1 MTHART
7 AHRGATLQKLT
18 RFLLAGVACTTAIA
32 EPLRAQD
39 PAPTPAV
46 DSLRQRLEDLE
57 SLVQMLREQL
67 ATESETAVRTSSRVG
82 FALRGRVLV
91 NALHTSAAT
100 NNADVPLFVA
110 PAAANERPGGST
122 LSMRQTM
129 LGFAVTAR
137 DILGAEFSGDL
148 DVDFF
153 GGQFPSTGG
162 RHFPVV
168 RLRTARAALAWDR
181 VTLMAGQDDPLITDV
196 NPVSVAA
203 IGTPGFTAAGNLWLW
218 LPQVRA
224 TYETPGTVRL
234 GVQAAVLAPVASGAA
249 GAFNTGFDGAERS
262 RWPSLQARVSARWG
276 EEESAGEIGIGVH
289 HGRARTQADS
299 VELTSEAIA
308 LSAVVPIG
316 PFVELRGEAFDGQLL
331 SGLGGGGISQAI
343 SNTGTAVRGRGGWA
357 QVNLRPNARWIIGA
371 GLGLDEPELD
381 DVPTASGRRRNAVHA
396 LHAQWTPAG
405 PVLVGLE
412 WRRIATEYAAG
423 TRRADHLNLA
433 LGFAF

>member
-1 MTHART
+1 VEAI
-7 AHRGATLQKLT
+7 LQKLT
-18 RFLLAGVACTTAIA
+18 RFLVAGVAGVTFITPAV
-32 EPLRAQD
+32 RAQD
-39 PAPTPAV
+39 PAPAPAV
-46 DSLRQRLEDLE
+46 DSLRQRLEELE
-57 SLVQMLREQL
+57 STVQMLRDQL
-67 ATESETAVRTSSRVG
+67 ATESETAVRTSTRVA

-110 PAAANERPGGST
+110 PAVANERAGGST

-129 LGFAVTAR
+129 LGFEVSAR
-137 DILGAEFSGDL
+137 DILGARFTGDL

-153 GGQFPSTGG
+153 GGQVPSTGG
-162 RHFPVV
+162 RHFPLL
-168 RLRTARAALAWDR
+168 RLRTARAALAWER
-181 VTLMAGQDDPLITDV
+181 LTLMAGQDDPLITDV

-224 TYETPGTVRL
+224 TYETPGAIRL
-234 GVQAAVLAPVASGAA
+234 GLQAAVLAPVASGAA
-249 GAFNTGFDGAERS
+249 AAFNTGFDAAERS

-289 HGRARTQADS
+289 RGRVLTAADS

-308 LSAVVPIG
+308 LSAIVPIG
-316 PFVELRGEAFDGQLL
+316 RVLELRGEAFDGQLL
-331 SGLGGGGISQAI
+331 SGLGGGGIGQAV
-343 SNTGTAVRGRGGWA
+343 SDAGAALRGRGGWA
-357 QVNLRPNARWIIGA
+357 QLNLKPNARWIVGIGA
-371 GLGLDEPELD
+371 GFDAPELA
-381 DVPTASGRRRNAVHA
+381 DVPAATGRRRNAAQA
-396 LHAQWTPAG
+396 LHLQWTPAG

-412 WRRIATEYAAG
+412 WRRIATDYATG

-433 LGFAF
+433 LAFVF